1 MYYDTHRVSKKYT
14 YNPRIKSRKGGLYT
28 SFFLLFGRASKLK
41 MDQILGIKVGFLP
54 VRIWDVL
61 DILIVG
67 YLMYQ
72 IYRLLKGNIA
82 FNIFIGVLTLYVV
95 WWLVNQLQ
103 MDLLE
108 AILRQFVSVGVI
120 IIVIIFQQE
129 IRRFLLFLGNSTL
142 RQRSQFLGRMLDRNN
157 MGLAEELDKQVREI
171 KSALLRM
178 SRNKTGALI
187 VLMKDVML
195 DGIVSSGVSLG
206 ADISEQLLGSIF
218 HKASPLHDGAIL
230 INQGKIVV
238 ASCILP
244 VSENPK
250 LPKSAGLRHRAA
262 VGITERFGVAAFIV
276 SEETGYISF
285 AFEGKLHRKLNE
297 DRLLELLR
305 EHIA

>member
-1 MYYDTHRVSKKYT
+1 MIVMDL
-14 YNPRIKSRKGGLYT
+14 IA
-28 SFFLLFGRASKLK
+28 LFK
-41 MDQILGIKVGFLP
+41 IGFLP
-54 VRIWDVL
+54 VRIWDVI

-142 RQRSQFLGRMLDRNN
+142 RQRSQFLGRMLDRN
-157 MGLAEELDKQVREI
+157 MEPAEELDRHVRAI
-171 KSALLRM
+171 KSAILRM
-178 SRNKTGALI
+178 SRTKTGALI
-187 VLMKDVML
+187 VLMQDVML
-195 DGIVSSGVSLG
+195 DGILNSGIDLG
-206 ADISEQLLGSIF
+206 ADISEQLLESIF
-218 HKASPLHDGAIL
+218 NKASPLHDGAVMV
-230 INQGKIVV
+230 NQGKILA

-244 VSENPK
+244 VSENPN

-276 SEETGYISF
+276 SEETGYISY
-285 AFEGKLHRKLNE
+285 AFDGRLYRKLNE

-305 EHIA
+305 KHIA

>member
-1 MYYDTHRVSKKYT
+1 M
-14 YNPRIKSRKGGLYT
+14 L
-28 SFFLLFGRASKLK
+28 RASAAIFLISRLNVKDG
-41 MDQILGIKVGFLP
+41 MEILALFKIGFLP
-54 VRIWDVL
+54 VRIWDIL

-82 FNIFIGVLTLYVV
+82 FNIFIGLLTLYVV

-142 RQRSQFLGRMLDRNN
+142 RQRSQFLGRMLDRNI
-157 MGLAEELDKQVREI
+157 GPAEELDRHVRAI
-171 KSALLRM
+171 KSAILRM

-187 VLMKDVML
+187 VLMQDVML
-195 DGIVSSGVSLG
+195 DGILSSGTELG
-206 ADISEQLLGSIF
+206 AEISDQLLESIF
-218 HKASPLHDGAIL
+218 NKASPLHDGAVM
-230 INQGKIVV
+230 INQGKILA

-244 VSENPK
+244 VSENPN

-262 VGITERFGVAAFIV
+262 VGVTERFGVAAFIV
-276 SEETGYISF
+276 SEETGYISY
-285 AFEGKLHRKLNE
+285 AFDGRLYRKLTE

-305 EHIA
+305 KHIAAA